1 MSPKGDIL
9 RKRPAA
15 SVAEHRSGIDGAAS
29 MDIRLYP
36 AEVLRQQA
44 RRISAETLGS
54 EIEELARE
62 MLETMHQ
69 ARGVGLAAN
78 QVGQA
83 VRLVVIGVFEEGGED
98 RVLVNPV
105 IKNRK
110 GRTVEEEA
118 CLSVPGVNGKVR
130 RASRVLVEATNLQGE
145 KQEIEAEGLL
155 ARVLQHEIDH
165 LDGRLFID
173 RLSPVAK
180 IQAQGL
186 LKDMERRRGSG

>member
-1 MSPKGDIL
+1 
-9 RKRPAA
+9 
-15 SVAEHRSGIDGAAS
+15 